1 MLFKDFLDEI
11 ITGYENEGVIISLNE
26 LRSEELF
33 ISYNTKRV
41 FVYDVSICEKY
52 LKWSKSWVSSDH
64 LEKWSN
70 IQKFINH
77 LFSRQRVK
85 LFGAAEWFYLLSS
98 YSRQKWIILVQ
109 DVIATASSMLTWIVE
124 KEDLNNLHSIQL
136 SGEYIAGASIK
147 FKASNYSETIL
158 LQSIPNLRQFTIH
171 FSCHYKKSIQQI
183 FQTHQSTEIDENVIH
198 MKSQWCALIKFL
210 WSVNESGKKSFNCSL
225 LRTLVI
231 VLKANTKLTHIN
243 VPLDNVLLRHF
254 FIISKNDWNI

>member
-124 KEDLNNLHSIQL
+124 KEDLNTKMWSCCDLRIKKWP
-136 SGEYIAGASIK
+136 AGINHPKREPFQAP
-147 FKASNYSETIL
+147 FYDTFL
-158 LQSIPNLRQFTIH
+158 LL
-171 FSCHYKKSIQQI
+171 
-183 FQTHQSTEIDENVIH
+183 
-198 MKSQWCALIKFL
+198 A
-210 WSVNESGKKSFNCSL
+210 
-225 LRTLVI
+225 
-231 VLKANTKLTHIN
+231 A
-243 VPLDNVLLRHF
+243 
-254 FIISKNDWNI
+254 